1 MAKCLSGASAACMAL
16 RTLSPC
22 WQLSAGRPP
31 CARFHRLTGTH
42 GRQARSLAQFG
53 ITANGHL
60 GSKAPGRQVEAISA
74 SAGLDRG
81 SASGVHAISV

>member
-1 MAKCLSGASAACMAL
+1 MPLGSLCCLYDPQNPF
-16 RTLSPC
+16 TL
-22 WQLSAGRPP
+22 LAAGRPP

-53 ITANGHL
+53 ITAKGHL

-74 SAGLDRG
+74 SAGVDRG